1 MRSSRGTDPVYAEQ
15 VRSSYAHLPL
25 TLTVSVLNSVLLGFV
40 LASGVSQAR
49 IVTWIGLVVGL
60 SAIRFALLYAY
71 SRLDVGPR
79 HSRWWTRFAAIEAF
93 VSGVLWGSGV
103 FFFAPLDESQL
114 LFLALVISGMC
125 AGAAT
130 VHAAHFPTVIAFILP
145 AILPLTL
152 NFLAQGNRLQVV
164 SGVMAGI
171 FGISLC
177 VASLRFQQW
186 FRDTTSARLTL
197 ASQTLEINEAN
208 TRLKNEMARHRSTEI
223 RLQHA
228 QKMEAIGRLTAGI
241 AHDFNNLLLSI
252 GGSAEVLMSRI
263 GLDSVHSRLVAT
275 ILQSVERGTNL
286 TRQLLVFGRRQTLLP
301 RFVDINEMLLGMEEL
316 LVTTLGGHASLE
328 LQLDRALPAT
338 VFVDTNQLENSIL
351 NLVLNARD
359 AMLNGGS
366 VTIKA
371 ANVELRDNES
381 ATEGLSG
388 RYVVISVSDTGT
400 GMTEQVRLRAFDPF
414 FTTKEIGKGSGL
426 GLSQVYGLVQQSGGI
441 IRLDSQP
448 GDGTTVSI
456 YLPKAPSPAV
466 SLQAT
471 PNISADATPAAIAS
485 DGPREG
491 RRILLLDDDEQVR
504 ETVTEMLMAAGYT
517 VASFGIASQALDEL
531 SRPHRID
538 LIIVDFAMPEISGD
552 QFAAAA
558 RSRRSEVPVLL
569 ITGYAETESLQSERW
584 VLRKPFDVASLISTV
599 EDAMRIAA

>member
-1 MRSSRGTDPVYAEQ
+1 MYAEQ